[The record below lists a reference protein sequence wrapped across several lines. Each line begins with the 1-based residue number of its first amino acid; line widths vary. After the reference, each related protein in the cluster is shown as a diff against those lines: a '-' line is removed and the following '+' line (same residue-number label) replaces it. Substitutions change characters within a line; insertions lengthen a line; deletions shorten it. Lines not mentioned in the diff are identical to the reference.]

1 MVVECV
7 RGGPMTEEKALQL
20 EAAAVQAMQ
29 EALLEELVEVVGEVL
44 QVKSVQ
50 MRFVLL
56 ERRVRVHH
64 SRPGAE
70 VRL

>member
-1 MVVECV
+1 M
-7 RGGPMTEEKALQL
+7 RGGPLTEEKALPL
-20 EAAAVQAMQ
+20 EAAAVLAMQ

-44 QVKSVQ
+44 QVRSVR

-64 SRPGAE
+64 SRRVAE
-70 VRL
+70 VRS